1 MTREEAITVLEESK
15 RQNEIMRD
23 NPTTFW
29 ASHQMAEGVKNAKR
43 RIEAFEI
50 ALSALRPVS
59 RERVEK
65 VWRGEWIKLSAYRGM
80 EQYKCSK
87 CGQEI
92 YVPEFMGEPIYSFCP
107 MCSSA
112 MMDSSVDL
120 MIDKL
125 GEMKFE

>member
-1 MTREEAITVLEESK
+1 MMTREEAI
-15 RQNEIMRD
+15 
-23 NPTTFW
+23 
-29 ASHQMAEGVKNAKR
+29 G
-43 RIEAFEI
+43 RIKDHMIAHHMGEYPHIKIKEALDL

-59 RERVEK
+59 REQVEK

>member
-1 MTREEAITVLEESK
+1 MSMTREEAI
-15 RQNEIMRD
+15 
-23 NPTTFW
+23 
-29 ASHQMAEGVKNAKR
+29 G
-43 RIEAFEI
+43 RIKDHMIAHHMGEYPHIKIKEALDL
-50 ALSALRPVS
+50 ALTALRPVS
-59 RERVEK
+59 RERVEM

-120 MIDKL
+120 IIDKL

>member
-1 MTREEAITVLEESK
+1 MTREEAIKHLRNDWFMSLGGQLCVDEDKKDAFLEAVGMGIK
-15 RQNEIMRD
+15 
-23 NPTTFW
+23 
-29 ASHQMAEGVKNAKR
+29 
-43 RIEAFEI
+43 
-50 ALSALRPVS
+50 ALRPVS
-59 RERVEK
+59 REQVEK

>member
-1 MTREEAITVLEESK
+1 MMTLEEAIEELERLLSHWDDLENGKRSFRWYSK
-15 RQNEIMRD
+15 D
-23 NPTTFW
+23 
-29 ASHQMAEGVKNAKR
+29 AVGL
-43 RIEAFEI
+43 
-50 ALSALRPVS
+50 ALTALRPVS
-59 RERVEK
+59 REEVEK